1 MADPTL
7 PAEAPQLTALTASAL
22 KDLVGRARPPEWRA
36 KRPKRLAVF
45 GRVSGLERVDTE
57 EGPFEVVTVR
67 SELDLR
73 EKLFSD
79 RRDDATD
86 GRIFV
91 LSWPEAGAILP
102 LDLRHAF
109 AGARVLRL
117 VARERLEQRLSGR
130 RVTEDVASSELGQL
144 LDAVPTE
151 RFPRYDA
158 PTIDKPGGWRL
169 LLGATV
175 GLPIVTR
182 PDGPTF
188 ILWAL
193 VGRGGAELA
202 RQIRD
207 KKRLSGELEEFLS
220 QEYGA
225 LSSSVWKAVEEDRA
239 RTFVVA
245 GVVVEALLAAL
256 RDPTLSAEERGAADL
271 RLKELQGEHKVP
283 GELLPQWGS
292 EAAAAVRDL
301 ALRGRRTQALDLR
314 ELATLDPSGI
324 LRDCDQRTAHLS
336 EKLVARSDLL
346 PRSRAARLGALSRH
360 AVAVTATAAPTAEA
374 LETTRALL
382 EDVQRHVSL
391 AEGRQPA
398 ARASW
403 ALARLLAYLICERRG
418 TLARA
423 PKGLVSEGRKAA
435 PGPTA
440 TLTDWASY
448 QVEHGGA
455 VDRALRE
462 VASLHVP
469 ELLAGTNAVR
479 DALRATRARANR
491 AFAERLQSF
500 HSAGAPS
507 QADML
512 TLDELG
518 TRYVARFLDDNA
530 DETLF
535 VLLLDG
541 LSLGVSCELF
551 ESLREL
557 GWGPASCDWATV
569 SASGLKEALPRPV
582 LSALP
587 SITSVSRSAFFAG
600 EVPSPGSP
608 EPGSGQDPSR
618 FAAHAS
624 LARFKPELFLKNM
637 IGTGTEVSPDVTS
650 KIRDPRRRLVGAVVN
665 AVDDWLSGPQ
675 QVAHGFDVDVV
686 KPLRALLS
694 LCHEA
699 GRTVLIV
706 SDHGHT
712 IDESLSFA
720 ERSEHSRWRTPGEPL
735 VEGELLF
742 SGPHVWCPPG
752 AAGVVLPYL
761 SGATYKWKKVGHH
774 GGATL
779 EEVVVPAVFIE
790 PNGSPFPMPHWWQL
804 EAGVSAPAP
813 VGTAAVDAGLGETLF
828 APPVPRGGLSARF
841 VASAVWK
848 EQKARLPGRFQEE
861 KLYALLDAMER
872 RPRLSGVEF
881 TEITGEREQRMA
893 GFASQAGFALNAGGA
908 EVLVYDRE
916 ARRLVLDVELLGQV
930 FEVDRG

>member
-1 MADPTL
+1 MPDSAAQ
-7 PAEAPQLTALTASAL
+7 AEAPQLTLLTTSAL

-45 GRVSGLERVDTE
+45 GRVAGLERVDTD
-57 EGPFEVVTVR
+57 EGPFELVTVR

-117 VARERLEQRLSGR
+117 VARERLEQRLGGR

-144 LDAVPTE
+144 LDALPTE
-151 RFPRYDA
+151 RLPRYDA
-158 PTIDKPGGWRL
+158 PTTDKPGGWRL
-169 LLGATV
+169 LLGASV
-175 GLPIVTR
+175 GLPIVPR
-182 PDGPTF
+182 PDGPTL
-188 ILWAL
+188 ILWSL
-193 VGRGGAELA
+193 VGRGGAELS
-202 RQIRD
+202 RQLRD
-207 KKRLSGELEEFLS
+207 KKRLAGELDEFLC

-225 LSSSVWKAVEEDRA
+225 LAPTVWKAVEDDRA
-239 RTFVVA
+239 RPFAVA
-245 GVVVEALLAAL
+245 GVVVDALLAAL

-271 RLKELQGEHKVP
+271 RLKELQGEHKVA
-283 GELLPQWGS
+283 GDLLAQWGT

-301 ALRGRRTQALDLR
+301 ALRGRRVQALDLR
-314 ELATLDPSGI
+314 ELAALDVTAI

-336 EKLVARSDLL
+336 EKLVLRSDLL
-346 PRSRAARLGALSRH
+346 PRARAARLGALSRH
-360 AVAVTATAAPTAEA
+360 AAAVAASPTPAAEA
-374 LETTRALL
+374 LEVTRTLL
-382 EDVQRHVSL
+382 DDVQRHVSL

-398 ARASW
+398 TKAARS
-403 ALARLLAYLICERRG
+403 LARLLAYLICERRG

-423 PKGLVSEGRKAA
+423 PKGLA
-435 PGPTA
+435 PGASPTA
-440 TLTDWASY
+440 TLAEWAAY

-462 VASLHVP
+462 VTSLHVP

-500 HSAGAPS
+500 HAAGAPS
-507 QADML
+507 QADLL
-512 TLDELG
+512 TLDEVAA
-518 TRYVARFLDDNA
+518 RYVAKFLADDA
-530 DETLF
+530 DRKLF

-541 LSLGVSCELF
+541 LSFGVASELF
-551 ESLREL
+551 ESLGSL
-557 GWGPASCDWATV
+557 GWGPASCDLATTPGV
-569 SASGLKEALPRPV
+569 DVPLQRPV

-600 EVPSPGSP
+600 EVPAPGTP

-618 FAAHAS
+618 FAACAAIS
-624 LARFKPELFLKNM
+624 RFKPELFLKNV
-637 IGTGTEVSPDVTS
+637 IGTGTEVSEEVAS
-650 KIRDPRRRLVGAVVN
+650 KLRDPRRRLVGAVVN

-675 QVAHGFDVDVV
+675 QIAHGFDVDNV
-686 KPLRALLS
+686 KPLRSLLS

-706 SDHGHT
+706 ADHGHT
-712 IDESLSFA
+712 IDESVSFA
-720 ERSEHSRWRTPGEPL
+720 ERSEHSRWRDLREGPP

-742 SGPHVWCPPG
+742 TGPRVWSPPG
-752 AAGVVLPYL
+752 ATGVVLPYL
-761 SGATYKWKKVGHH
+761 AGATYKWKKVGHH

-779 EEVVVPAVFIE
+779 EEVVVPAVFLE
-790 PNGSPFPMPHWWQL
+790 PNGRPFPAPHWWQL
-804 EAGVSAPAP
+804 EAGVSAPTAVAVVAP
-813 VGTAAVDAGLGETLF
+813 VGETLF
-828 APPVPRGGLSARF
+828 SKPVPTGGLSARL
-841 VASAVWK
+841 VESAVWK
-848 EQKARLPGRFQEE
+848 ERKALLPGRFQED
-861 KLYALLDAMER
+861 KLYALLNAMER

-881 TEITGEREQRMA
+881 TEVTGEPERRMA
-893 GFASQAGFALNAGGA
+893 GFVSQAGLALNAGGA
-908 EVLVYDRE
+908 EVLVFDRE
-916 ARRLVLDVELLGQV
+916 ARRLVLDVELLAQV

>member
-1 MADPTL
+1 MADNSA

-22 KDLVGRARPPEWRA
+22 KDLVGRARPPEYRA

-45 GRVSGLERVDTE
+45 GRVTGLDRVDTD
-57 EGPFEVVTVR
+57 EGPFELVTVR

-117 VARERLEQRLSGR
+117 VARERLEQRLGGR

-144 LDAVPTE
+144 LDAIPTE
-151 RFPRYDA
+151 RLPRYDA
-158 PTIDKPGGWRL
+158 PSIDKAGGWRL
-169 LLGATV
+169 LLGANI
-175 GLPIVTR
+175 GLPIVAR
-182 PDGPTF
+182 PDGPTL

-193 VGRGGAELA
+193 VGRGGAELS

-207 KKRLSGELEEFLS
+207 KKRLAGELDEFLC
-220 QEYGA
+220 QEYGSLA
-225 LSSSVWKAVEEDRA
+225 PTVWKAVEDDRA
-239 RTFVVA
+239 RTFAVA
-245 GVVVEALLAAL
+245 GVVVDALLAAL
-256 RDPTLSAEERGAADL
+256 RDATLSAEERGAADL
-271 RLKELQGEHKVP
+271 RLKELQGEHKVAAD
-283 GELLPQWGS
+283 LLSQWGT

-301 ALRGRRTQALDLR
+301 VVRGRRTQALDLR
-314 ELATLDPSGI
+314 ELAAIDATAI

-336 EKLVARSDLL
+336 EKLVVRSDLL
-346 PRSRAARLGALSRH
+346 PRARAARLGALARH
-360 AVAVTATAAPTAEA
+360 AVTVTGTATPAAAA
-374 LETTRALL
+374 LETTRALA

-391 AEGRQPA
+391 AEGKQPA
-398 ARASW
+398 AKAAR

-423 PKGLVSEGRKAA
+423 PKGLTSDTRGAA
-435 PGPTA
+435 TA
-440 TLTDWASY
+440 TLTDWAAY

-469 ELLAGTNAVR
+469 ELLPGTNAVR
-479 DALRATRARANR
+479 DALRSTRARANR

-500 HSAGAPS
+500 HAAGAPS
-507 QADML
+507 QPDLL
-512 TLDELG
+512 TLDEVAG
-518 TRYVARFLDDNA
+518 RYVAKYLDDDA
-530 DETLF
+530 DRTLF

-541 LSLGVSCELF
+541 LSLGVSSELF
-551 ESLREL
+551 ESMREL
-557 GWGPASCDWATV
+557 GWGPASCDLATTP
-569 SASGLKEALPRPV
+569 GLDPPLQRPV

-600 EVPSPGSP
+600 EVPAPGTP

-618 FAAHAS
+618 FAHCPA
-624 LARFKPELFLKNM
+624 LARFKPELFLKNV
-637 IGTGTEVSPDVTS
+637 IGTGTEVSSDVAG

-675 QVAHGFDVDVV
+675 QVAHGFDVDNV

-712 IDESLSFA
+712 IDESQSFA
-720 ERSEHSRWRTPGEPL
+720 EKSEHSRWRHPGESPL

-742 SGPHVWCPPG
+742 SGPRVWSPPG
-752 AAGVVLPYL
+752 AGGVVLPYL

-790 PNGSPFPMPHWWQL
+790 PNGGPFPVPHWWQL
-804 EAGVSAPAP
+804 EAGVSAPVA
-813 VGTAAVDAGLGETLF
+813 VATAAPLGETLF
-828 APPVPRGGLSARF
+828 AKPVPSGGLSARL
-841 VASAVWK
+841 VESAAWK
-848 EQKARLPGRFQEE
+848 ERKALLPGRFQED

-881 TEITGEREQRMA
+881 TEVTGEQERRMA
-893 GFASQAGFALNAGGA
+893 GFASQAGLALNAGGA
-908 EVLVYDRE
+908 EVLVFDRE

>member
-1 MADPTL
+1 MADSAAL
-7 PAEAPQLTALTASAL
+7 VEAPQLTVLTAGAL
-22 KDLVGRARPPEWRA
+22 KELVGRARPPEWRA

-45 GRVSGLERVDTE
+45 GRVAGLERVDTD
-57 EGPFEVVTVR
+57 EGPFELVTVR

-117 VARERLEQRLSGR
+117 VARERLEQRLGGR

-144 LDAVPTE
+144 LDAIPTE
-151 RFPRYDA
+151 RLPRYDA
-158 PTIDKPGGWRL
+158 PAIDKPGGWRL
-169 LLGATV
+169 LLGANV
-175 GLPIVTR
+175 GLPIVAR
-182 PDGPTF
+182 PDGPTL

-193 VGRGGAELA
+193 VGRGGAELS

-207 KKRLSGELEEFLS
+207 KKRLSGELDEFLC
-220 QEYGA
+220 QEYGSLA
-225 LSSSVWKAVEEDRA
+225 PTVWKAVEDDRA
-239 RTFVVA
+239 RAFAVA
-245 GVVVEALLAAL
+245 GVVVDALLAAL

-271 RLKELQGEHKVP
+271 RLKELQGEHKVA
-283 GELLPQWGS
+283 GDLLPQWGT

-314 ELATLDPSGI
+314 ELAAIDPTAI

-336 EKLVARSDLL
+336 EKLVVRSDLL

-360 AVAVTATAAPTAEA
+360 AVAVTASATPAAEG

-382 EDVQRHVSL
+382 EDVERHVSL

-398 ARASW
+398 LKAAR

-418 TLARA
+418 TLSRL
-423 PKGLVSEGRKAA
+423 PKGLAPQARGAA
-435 PGPTA
+435 PAATA
-440 TLTDWASY
+440 TLSEWAAY
-448 QVEHGGA
+448 HVEHGGA

-462 VASLHVP
+462 VTSLHVP

-500 HSAGAPS
+500 HAAGAPS
-507 QADML
+507 QGDML
-512 TLDELG
+512 TLDEVAA
-518 TRYVARFLDDNA
+518 RYVAKFLDDDA
-530 DETLF
+530 DRTIF

-541 LSLGVSCELF
+541 LSLGVASELF
-551 ESLREL
+551 ESLGSL
-557 GWGPASCDWATV
+557 GWGPASCDLATV
-569 SASGLKEALPRPV
+569 PGLDVPLQRPV

-600 EVPSPGSP
+600 EVPAPGTP

-618 FAAHAS
+618 FAACSAIT
-624 LARFKPELFLKNM
+624 RFKPELFLKNV
-637 IGTGTEVSPDVTS
+637 IGTGTEVSSEVAG

-675 QVAHGFDVDVV
+675 QVAHGFDVDNV

-699 GRTVLIV
+699 GRTILVV

-712 IDESLSFA
+712 IDESVSFA
-720 ERSEHSRWRTPGEPL
+720 ERSEHSRWRDPRESPL

-742 SGPHVWCPPG
+742 SGPRVWCPPG

-790 PNGSPFPMPHWWQL
+790 PNGSPFPVPHWWRL
-804 EAGVSAPAP
+804 EAGMSAPVAEK
-813 VGTAAVDAGLGETLF
+813 ADAGLADTLF
-828 APPVPRGGLSARF
+828 AKPVPTGGLSARL
-841 VASAVWK
+841 VESAAWK
-848 EQKARLPGRFQEE
+848 ERKALLPGRFQED

-881 TEITGEREQRMA
+881 TEITGEQERRMA
-893 GFASQAGFALNAGGA
+893 GFASQAGLALNAGGA
-908 EVLVYDRE
+908 EVLVFDRE